1 MSIKT
6 ILFDLDG
13 TLLPMD
19 QDIFVKDYFGRL
31 AKKLAPIGYEPEKL
45 IKAVWTGTMEMIKN
59 DGSCAN
65 EEVFWK
71 TFTSIFGEKAYDDIG
86 AFDEFYR
93 TDFGKVQSVCGFNP
107 KARETVSK
115 IKELGLRTVLAT
127 QPIFP
132 SVATEQRIR
141 WAGLEP
147 EDFELVTTYENSSYC
162 KPNLDYYREIL
173 DKIGCEAED
182 CLMVGNDVGD
192 DMVAESLGMK
202 VFLLTDCLIN
212 KSGEDISKYPNGSF
226 DGLLNYIYES
236 LR

>member
-1 MSIKT
+1 MNIKT
-6 ILFDLDG
+6 VLFDLDG

-19 QDIFVKDYFGRL
+19 QDVFVKDYFGRL
-31 AKKLAPIGYEPEKL
+31 AKKLAAIGYEPEKL
-45 IKAVWTGTMEMIKN
+45 IKSVWAGTMAMINN
-59 DGSCAN
+59 DGSTTN
-65 EEVFWK
+65 EGAFWK
-71 TFTSIFGEKAYDDIG
+71 TFTSIFGEKAYDDID

-107 KARETVSK
+107 KAAETVRK
-115 IKELGLRTVLAT
+115 IRAAGLRTVLAT

-147 EDFELVTTYENSSYC
+147 EDFEIFTTYDNSSYC
-162 KPNLDYYREIL
+162 KPNLSYYKEVL
-173 DKIGCEAED
+173 DKIGCSAAE

-192 DMVAESLGMK
+192 DMVAEKLGMK

-212 KSGEDISKYPNGSF
+212 QSGEDISKYPNGSF
-226 DGLLNYIYES
+226 EELLKFIGIK
-236 LR
+236 

>member
-1 MSIKT
+1 MGIKT

-107 KARETVSK
+107 KVRETVVK